1 MDIITADFE
10 TYYDKDFSLSKITT
24 EEYVRDPKFEVIM
37 LGLRMPNGSHRLI
50 TGTKEEVQYEIN
62 SIEWNNYAVLC
73 HNTLFDGAILSWVF
87 GVNPRLWLDTLG
99 MARAMHGNKGNSLKA
114 LTDTYGLSAKG
125 SYVANMMGRNR
136 ESLSPSEFKL
146 YSEYCLND
154 CDITHDLFMT
164 LAQGWYSFDPYD
176 KRDAFPRDE
185 LKLIDAT
192 IRMYTEPRLELDL
205 DRLLDHLDT
214 IVTHKQQLLSSSGM
228 DRETLMSNAKF
239 AAILTRYDVLVPTKI
254 SPATGKEAYAFA
266 KTDEGMKALLEHPN
280 VEVQAIVAARL
291 GVKSTIE
298 ETRTARFI
306 SIASR
311 GKFPVPL
318 RYYGT
323 KTGRWS
329 GTDKINLQN
338 LPAHGENVIKECILP
353 PKGYV
358 IIDCDSSNIEARG
371 LAWLAGQDDLVE
383 DFANKIDV
391 YCKMATSIYGRVIT
405 KADESERFLGKTVVL
420 GCLAEGTLV
429 LCNSGWKLIEQVT
442 TNDQLWDGRDW
453 VWHQGLVRKGMKET
467 LNLSG
472 LWLTPDHKVLCGTH
486 WLEAQSLHL
495 NASMFSRALGTGAEN
510 LPSLAMYKGS
520 AWGWLRSLLGVTVRK
535 TNTLS
540 TYITLSISR
549 VLDVMYVPKNLLQK
563 LVSCTGGTLQN
574 YLTMNIGR
582 GYSIDYH
589 QRLGAAINLPTKHTP
604 VMEVGASKCVM
615 SGGKIKPHSLSIY
628 KRFPGGTCQVL
639 KWIGQIITKAT
650 NPAILGLVR
659 EVKMFVTGGAL
670 ESYRKQLQTYDI
682 AYSGPRNRYTVLTER
697 GPLIVHNCGYG
708 TGAVK
713 LQGTL
718 AAAKN
723 PRRLALEECERI
735 IGTYRTTYPK
745 IPLLWKQA
753 DRAITAISR
762 DEGMWLGREG
772 VCWVEGKRGI
782 KLPNGMYIKY
792 PELRGTRDDYG
803 IKWEYKD
810 DYGFTKLYGAKLI
823 ENVTQALARIII
835 GQQLLRI
842 NKRYKVV
849 LTVHDACAWLA
860 RKEEAEEAAA
870 YGEEC
875 MRWVP
880 EWAQGWPLNCEYG
893 IGENYG
899 KC

>member
-1 MDIITADFE
+1 MMDIITADFE

-50 TGTKEEVQYEIN
+50 TGTKEEIQYEID
-62 SIEWNNYAVLC
+62 SIEWDKYAVLC

-136 ESLSPSEFKL
+136 ESLSPNEFKL

-185 LKLIDAT
+185 LKLIDVT

-205 DRLLDHLDT
+205 DRLLGHLDT

-228 DRETLMSNAKF
+228 DRESLMSNAKF

-391 YCKMATSIYGRVIT
+391 YCKMATSIYGRTIT

-420 GCLAEGTLV
+420 GA
-429 LCNSGWKLIEQVT
+429 
-442 TNDQLWDGRDW
+442 
-453 VWHQGLVRKGMKET
+453 
-467 LNLSG
+467 
-472 LWLTPDHKVLCGTH
+472 
-486 WLEAQSLHL
+486 
-495 NASMFSRALGTGAEN
+495 
-510 LPSLAMYKGS
+510 
-520 AWGWLRSLLGVTVRK
+520 
-535 TNTLS
+535 
-540 TYITLSISR
+540 
-549 VLDVMYVPKNLLQK
+549 
-563 LVSCTGGTLQN
+563 
-574 YLTMNIGR
+574 
-582 GYSIDYH
+582 
-589 QRLGAAINLPTKHTP
+589 
-604 VMEVGASKCVM
+604 
-615 SGGKIKPHSLSIY
+615 
-628 KRFPGGTCQVL
+628 
-639 KWIGQIITKAT
+639 
-650 NPAILGLVR
+650 
-659 EVKMFVTGGAL
+659 
-670 ESYRKQLQTYDI
+670 
-682 AYSGPRNRYTVLTER
+682 
-697 GPLIVHNCGYG
+697 GYG
-708 TGAVK
+708 TGAMK

-772 VCWVEGKRGI
+772 VCWVEGRQGI

-810 DYGFTKLYGAKLI
+810 DFGFTKLYGAKLV